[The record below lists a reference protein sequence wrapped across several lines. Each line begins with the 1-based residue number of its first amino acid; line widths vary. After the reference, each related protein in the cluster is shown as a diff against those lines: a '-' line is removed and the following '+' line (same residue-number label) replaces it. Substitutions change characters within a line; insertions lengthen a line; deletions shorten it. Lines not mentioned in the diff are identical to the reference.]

1 MGSRY
6 CTASPVRYKSGM
18 KGERQDLGADGDA
31 LVTGP
36 TGTNVAD
43 MVTGLKLTDDY
54 LANRADDL

>member
-1 MGSRY
+1 
-6 CTASPVRYKSGM
+6 M